1 MAVEMGAPK
10 RELYQEVN
18 RLAEAVD
25 SGGGGGSD
33 INVVQTTGQSTTDV
47 MSQKAI
53 TDLLE
58 DANNTF
64 ARKDGKYV
72 DMVVGKAIMAQVDD
86 KGEYIPDKYAKKTEL
101 PTIAQGTGNSTT
113 SVMSQKATTDAL
125 ATKVATTELVTHNT
139 SESAHADIRTAIS
152 NCLPKNGP
160 DLVVGQTLSAIISG
174 KSYLDCAIT
183 ATVSSGT
190 YYFYNCTGAI
200 TINGSTVKLY
210 LTNCPNLTV
219 EEKYMG
225 AIIRDGVTLLY
236 DKDSSYN
243 SLNWGYPSG
252 IKVASNSI
260 NRDFSNYRSVIVS
273 AHLTN
278 DCTGMITV
286 GKFGTLFSCTG
297 SGDYVGRMPFE
308 VLSNSLRV
316 VGARE
321 WESTIGN
328 PANIIDYDASANYY
342 INKLW
347 GVLK

>member
-1 MAVEMGAPK
+1 MQTEKGVIYRNSDGTQKNLET
-10 RELYQEVN
+10 ELGLKAN
-18 RLAEAVD
+18 
-25 SGGGGGSD
+25 
-33 INVVQTTGQSTTDV
+33 TTGSYPNL
-47 MSQKAI
+47 S
-53 TDLLE
+53 
-58 DANNTF
+58 
-64 ARKDGKYV
+64 
-72 DMVVGKAIMAQVDD
+72 VGNATNATN
-86 KGEYIPDKYAKKTEL
+86 AT
-101 PTIAQGTGNSTT
+101 
-113 SVMSQKATTDAL
+113 KATQDGSGNTI
-125 ATKVATTELVTHNT
+125 TTYY
-139 SESAHADIRTAIS
+139 
-152 NCLPKNGP
+152 LPKNGP

-174 KSYLDCAIT
+174 KSYLDCSIT
-183 ATVSSGT
+183 ATVSNGT
-190 YYFYNCTGAI
+190 YYFYNCTGVI

-225 AIIRDGVTLLY
+225 AVIRDGVTLLY
-236 DKDSSYN
+236 DKDSSYS

-252 IKVASNSI
+252 IKVANNSI
-260 NRDFSNYRSVIVS
+260 SRDFSNYRSIIVS

-297 SGDYVGRMPFE
+297 SGDYIGRMPFE
-308 VLSNSLRV
+308 VLSNSIRV